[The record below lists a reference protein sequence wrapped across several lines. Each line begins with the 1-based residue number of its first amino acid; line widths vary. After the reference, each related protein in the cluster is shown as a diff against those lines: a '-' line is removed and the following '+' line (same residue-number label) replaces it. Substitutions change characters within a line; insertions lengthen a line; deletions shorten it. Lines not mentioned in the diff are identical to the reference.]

1 MLCAKG
7 YIKMNDYI
15 AHHGVKGQKW
25 GVRRYQNSD
34 GSYTNAGKLRYRSTS
49 IGSALARRSNEKVDK
64 SFKKWQKGAENRD
77 SAIDY
82 GLKRNQAL
90 ISYKTGS
97 GGRKEYKA
105 ANKEYKK
112 ALRKNTTYRKGSVKQ
127 DVGRDLSRK
136 YLSEAKK
143 IERELR
149 KDPNNRQLKRAYT
162 KMMNGHDLER
172 ARARRAQ
179 QKYANR
185 SYKKASIK
193 RAITLSI
200 KAAAT
205 SALIGVGVK
214 YANDKGY
221 MNINSDQV
229 NNYIKIGKEIF
240 KYV

>member
-1 MLCAKG
+1 MEAYL
-7 YIKMNDYI
+7 I
-15 AHHGVKGQKW
+15 HHGIKGQKW

-49 IGSALARRSNEKVDK
+49 IVSAIARRSNEKVDK
-64 SFKKWQKGAENRD
+64 GFKKWKTGAENRD

-90 ISYKTGS
+90 ISYKTGTGS
-97 GGRKEYKA
+97 RKEYKVL
-105 ANKEYKK
+105 NKEYKK

-143 IERELR
+143 IQKQIELNPNDRSLRR
-149 KDPNNRQLKRAYT
+149 KYT
-162 KMMNGHDLER
+162 KFMNAHDVER
-172 ARARRAQ
+172 AKARRAQ

-185 SYKKASIK
+185 SAKKAAIK
-193 RAITLSI
+193 RGLTLSI
-200 KAAAT
+200 KAAVT
-205 SALIGVGVK
+205 SAAIGIGVK

-221 MNINSDQV
+221 INLSSEDVYKYMNI
-229 NNYIKIGKEIF
+229 GKKVL
-240 KYV
+240 KYF